1 MQLNLALA
9 WNRIDVA
16 KSEIFT
22 DETHWTVSSKLCCFH
37 SRVREPKTVLD
48 PGFHATDLGF
58 QVLDSSLCQWNL
70 KTGLQ
75 SLVGFRIPHSLTWG
89 EMILG

>member
-22 DETHWTVSSKLCCFH
+22 DETHWTVSSKLCRFH
-37 SRVREPKTVLD
+37 LVQRFATCKETQEQSWIPDSTPRISDSRYWIPVFVSGTWI
-48 PGFHATDLGF
+48 
-58 QVLDSSLCQWNL
+58 LDSN
-70 KTGLQ
+70 
-75 SLVGFRIPHSLTWG
+75 R
-89 EMILG
+89 